1 MTSPEDRDT
10 SLPPLETKPA
20 RVSAPETV
28 AAGLPALTSS
38 AQHALGEMGL
48 ARSVQVLKTLN
59 QDNGFDCP
67 GCAWPEPQHR
77 SAFEFCENGVKAVAE
92 EATRKRADPDF
103 FAAHSLRQLADLS
116 DHDLGKSGRI
126 THPMVLRPGDTHYR
140 PISWDDAFALIA
152 EHLKALPSPDRAVFY
167 TSGRT
172 SNEAAF
178 LWQLFV
184 RRFGTNNLPDCSN
197 MCHESSG
204 VALKE
209 TLGVGKGTVGLHD
222 FEQADAI
229 LVFGQNPGTNHPRM
243 LTALQAAARRGCRI
257 VSINPLPEAGLSA
270 FIHPQ
275 EPVSLLTGHPTPLA
289 CLHVPVTIGGD
300 IALLK
305 GVLKE
310 LIANDK
316 VDHGF
321 IAEHTDGYE
330 ALRADIEA
338 SSWDDIV
345 AGSGVDRETI
355 HAMAKIVG
363 DAKRVI
369 CCWAMGLTQH
379 EEAVG
384 TIQMV
389 VNLLLLGG
397 HMGRPGAGACPV
409 RGHSNVQGDRTMG
422 IYEKMPDPFLD
433 RLGATFGFEPPRRHG
448 LDTIDTIK
456 AMRAGNIDVFFAMG
470 GNFLSAAPDTLATAE
485 GLRNCRLT
493 VHVSTKPNRSHVVH
507 GETALILPCLGRTE
521 RDQPVSV
528 EDSMSMV
535 HLSRGTLEPVSEHLL
550 AEVAIVCRVAD
561 AVLGPDSGIP
571 WKSFSSDY
579 DQIREKIE
587 AVVPGFENFNQ
598 RVRQPGGFLLPNGA
612 RERSFDTA
620 TGQARFTVHAIPL
633 RERPQGSLVM
643 MTIRTHDQYN
653 TTVYGLDDRY
663 RGIHGGRRVVLMNGN
678 DQAAF
683 GVSSGDRVDLVSRY
697 DGVERRAEGFQ
708 VVDYPI
714 PPGCCATYFPEANV
728 LVPLGRS
735 ARKSNTPISKSVVVF
750 VEKPGNSQSTQ
761 S

>member
-1 MTSPEDRDT
+1 
-10 SLPPLETKPA
+10 
-20 RVSAPETV
+20 V
-28 AAGLPALTSS
+28 
-38 AQHALGEMGL
+38 
-48 ARSVQVLKTLN
+48 
-59 QDNGFDCP
+59 
-67 GCAWPEPQHR
+67 
-77 SAFEFCENGVKAVAE
+77 
-92 EATRKRADPDF
+92 
-103 FAAHSLRQLADLS
+103 
-116 DHDLGKSGRI
+116 
-126 THPMVLRPGDTHYR
+126 
-140 PISWDDAFALIA
+140 
-152 EHLKALPSPDRAVFY
+152 
-167 TSGRT
+167 
-172 SNEAAF
+172 
-178 LWQLFV
+178 
-184 RRFGTNNLPDCSN
+184 
-197 MCHESSG
+197 
-204 VALKE
+204 
-209 TLGVGKGTVGLHD
+209 
-222 FEQADAI
+222 
-229 LVFGQNPGTNHPRM
+229 
-243 LTALQAAARRGCRI
+243 
-257 VSINPLPEAGLSA
+257 
-270 FIHPQ
+270 
-275 EPVSLLTGHPTPLA
+275 
-289 CLHVPVTIGGD
+289 
-300 IALLK
+300 LK

-456 AMRAGNIDVFFAMG
+456 AMRAGDIDVFFAMG

-535 HLSRGTLEPVSEHLL
+535 HLSRGNLEPASEHLL
-550 AEVAIVCRVAD
+550 SEVDIVCRVAD
-561 AVLGPDSGIP
+561 AVLGPDSGVP

-587 AVVPGFENFNQ
+587 AVVPGFENYNQ

-620 TGQARFTVHAIPL
+620 TGNARFTVHAIPP

-714 PPGCCATYFPEANV
+714 PRGCCATFFPEANV

-750 VEKPGNSQSTQ
+750 VEKAGKGTSTQ